1 MKVLQRKKSKSLVAI
16 EELKPL
22 FTLRYSATHKQLY
35 NQIYKLD
42 SYAAYQKDLV
52 KKIVV
57 KTVYGVIPKDY
68 PYVRY
73 LAFTSDLKAKIEI
86 FSQNQGGT
94 IRFKTFNVS
103 GGASLEELSGGLSQY
118 KDYRIAEEPHK
129 LKPLSVATKEG
140 FFGLELGHSNHE
152 IEKNE
157 AVRIQIRLAI
167 QNHFT
172 KQLNII
178 RQVGKSRL

>member
-1 MKVLQRKKSKSLVAI
+1 MVYLSIRIIVLQRNL
-16 EELKPL
+16 
-22 FTLRYSATHKQLY
+22 
-35 NQIYKLD
+35 N
-42 SYAAYQKDLV
+42 
-52 KKIVV
+52 
-57 KTVYGVIPKDY
+57 
-68 PYVRY
+68 
-73 LAFTSDLKAKIEI
+73 
-86 FSQNQGGT
+86 
-94 IRFKTFNVS
+94 
-103 GGASLEELSGGLSQY
+103 
-118 KDYRIAEEPHK
+118 K